1 MARDDEG
8 DLEVAI
14 ATATTVLLL
23 TASTGAGHDSTAE
36 ALADALHVTQ
46 PQVRVYD
53 ALRRDGTGALLRA
66 DRWYDLLV
74 AHAPRLWG
82 LYYRLTDREGVVRL
96 GTAAARLWQ
105 RRLRA
110 VLEGERPDLVVSLHP
125 LCARL
130 AEHVLR
136 GMVNPPPHHCVV
148 TDLVSVHRCW
158 AVRGVAAF
166 YVATAQAAAALVAA
180 GIPPGRVCVSGLP
193 VRRAFTVPPSAPPCG
208 MEIAVLILGGG
219 RATRTLERAVC
230 ALLASRLPL
239 RLVVV
244 CGRNERL
251 RRRLATL
258 SRGRASVLGWRD
270 DVAALMRASDVVVTK
285 AGSATL
291 AEAFSQDRPVVT
303 YQALP
308 GQEEGNVALLERLRL
323 GRHVA
328 DMAALPA
335 AIAQV
340 YAEGTTC
347 GTGERARWWA
357 EAAARVAGHMVRCC
371 TVVAYQ
377 RRSCSVAG
385 PDCQ

>member
-1 MARDDEG
+1 
-8 DLEVAI
+8 
-14 ATATTVLLL
+14 
-23 TASTGAGHDSTAE
+23 
-36 ALADALHVTQ
+36 
-46 PQVRVYD
+46 
-53 ALRRDGTGALLRA
+53 
-66 DRWYDLLV
+66 
-74 AHAPRLWG
+74 
-82 LYYRLTDREGVVRL
+82 
-96 GTAAARLWQ
+96 
-105 RRLRA
+105 
-110 VLEGERPDLVVSLHP
+110 
-125 LCARL
+125 
-130 AEHVLR
+130 
-136 GMVNPPPHHCVV
+136 
-148 TDLVSVHRCW
+148 
-158 AVRGVAAF
+158 
-166 YVATAQAAAALVAA
+166 
-180 GIPPGRVCVSGLP
+180 
-193 VRRAFTVPPSAPPCG
+193 
-208 MEIAVLILGGG
+208 
-219 RATRTLERAVC
+219 
-230 ALLASRLPL
+230 
-239 RLVVV
+239 VV